1 MNEARESVSQ
11 LSCEIVLIGLRG
23 SGKSTVGRALA
34 LHCHCVFV
42 DLDELVIAEFAETN
56 VRDIWDRHGE
66 EAWRREEERLAV
78 RTLTNRQTNMVLA
91 LGGGSAMIRNVR
103 ESLEG
108 LQRENLVRVVYLRGE
123 PKILLERLMNKEGD
137 RPRLTDEDDLLGEIQ
152 KVYDDRDGVYNELA
166 DIVIEVQPEAV
177 DETVERITAGLA
189 SLFSSRK
196 NEED

>member
-78 RTLTNRQTNMVLA
+78 RTLTNWQANMILA
-91 LGGGSAMIRNVR
+91 LGGGTVMIQNVR

-108 LQRENLVRVVYLRGE
+108 LQREDLVRVVYLRGE
-123 PKILLERLMNKEGD
+123 PGILLERLMNKEGD
-137 RPRLTDEDDLLGEIQ
+137 RPRLTDEDELADEVAT
-152 KVYDDRDGVYNELA
+152 VYRERDGVYLEVA
-166 DIVIEVQPEAV
+166 DVVIDLRREMVE
-177 DETVERITAGLA
+177 ETVGRIIDEFVDKY
-189 SLFSSRK
+189 SESNQEK
-196 NEED
+196 

>member
-78 RTLTNRQTNMVLA
+78 RTLTNWQANMILA
-91 LGGGSAMIRNVR
+91 LGGGTVMIQNVR
-103 ESLEG
+103 ESLEE
-108 LQRENLVRVVYLRGE
+108 LQREDLARVVYLRGE

-137 RPRLTDEDDLLGEIQ
+137 RPRLTDEDELADEVAT
-152 KVYDDRDGVYNELA
+152 VYRERDGVYLEVA
-166 DIVIEVQPEAV
+166 DVVIDLRQEMVE
-177 DETVERITAGLA
+177 ETVGRIIDKFVENY
-189 SLFSSRK
+189 SESNQEK
-196 NEED
+196 

>member
-78 RTLTNRQTNMVLA
+78 RTLTNWQANMILA
-91 LGGGSAMIRNVR
+91 LGGGTVMIQNVR
-103 ESLEG
+103 ESLEE
-108 LQRENLVRVVYLRGE
+108 LQREDLARVVYLRGE

-137 RPRLTDEDDLLGEIQ
+137 RPRLTDEDELADEVAT
-152 KVYDDRDGVYNELA
+152 VYRERDGVYLEVA
-166 DIVIEVQPEAV
+166 DVVIDLRREMVE
-177 DETVERITAGLA
+177 ETVGRIIDEFVDKY
-189 SLFSSRK
+189 SESNQEK
-196 NEED
+196 